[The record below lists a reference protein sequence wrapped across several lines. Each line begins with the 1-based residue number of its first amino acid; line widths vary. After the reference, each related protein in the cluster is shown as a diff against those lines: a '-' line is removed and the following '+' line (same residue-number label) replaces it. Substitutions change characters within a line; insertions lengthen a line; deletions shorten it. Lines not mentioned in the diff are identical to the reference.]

1 MKRQP
6 RHPFLVWWNEVAANH
21 EGASRFALAHLA
33 WEAAK
38 RDARKRRKQRAAHQ
52 LPPAPSESPK

>member
-1 MKRQP
+1 MKRP
-6 RHPFLVWWNEVAANH
+6 IRNPFLVWWNEVAPNH

-38 RDARKRRKQRAAHQ
+38 HDARKRRKRTASMKNEHH
-52 LPPAPSESPK
+52 SKGTI

>member
-1 MKRQP
+1 MKR
-6 RHPFLVWWNEVAANH
+6 RRSPFLVWWNEVAANH

-38 RDARKRRKQRAAHQ
+38 RDARKRRKLRA
-52 LPPAPSESPK
+52 SCMKNGSP